1 LTFLVSLNQ
10 RTGIFVLSEKSR
22 NIGNKNEQEEDRE
35 WGSIDGF
42 LRHFDLAQWGASSE
56 RRLIF
61 APLKFVRIAGSLSC
75 VDISTPK
82 GHAAGLQILRCRA
95 YSLGVTK
102 KPA

>member
-1 LTFLVSLNQ
+1 VEHP
-10 RTGIFVLSEKSR
+10 EKSG
-22 NIGNKNEQEEDRE
+22 IKKEHNENRE
-35 WGSIDGF
+35 RGSIDGF

-61 APLKFVRIAGSLSC
+61 APLKLVRIAGSLSC